1 MKILKSPILT
11 FWFLLTL
18 VEILGLFSFFFWGK
32 LDCFFFLNGSKGSIF
47 DILFFLL
54 TSLGE
59 WPFILFALFL
69 AFKKNPDFFIHI
81 ALAFILNGV
90 LSFILKHWVFGPIP
104 RPPMLLEQNPE
115 LFVNTM
121 LKVSY
126 WNSFPSGHTFTAF
139 AGFSML
145 AFIFH
150 STKKSV
156 LFFSLALLA
165 GYSRIYNGMHFLEDV
180 LFGAFLGTSLSYI
193 IYKFVPPIS
202 LIKQ

>member
-11 FWFLLTL
+11 FWFLLAL
-18 VEILGLFSFFFWGK
+18 VEILGLFSFFYWGK
-32 LDCFFFLNGSKGSIF
+32 LNCFFFLNGGKSLVLDF
-47 DILFFLL
+47 LFFLV

-59 WPFILFALFL
+59 WPFILFALFIVFRKHPHFL
-69 AFKKNPDFFIHI
+69 VHI
-81 ALAFILNGV
+81 ALVFILNGV
-90 LSFILKHWVFGPIP
+90 FSFVLKHWVFGPIP
-104 RPPMLLEQNPE
+104 RPPMLLQHNPE
-115 LFVNTM
+115 LFVNSM

-145 AFIFH
+145 AFIFQ

-156 LFFSLALLA
+156 LFFFLALLA

-180 LFGAFLGTSLSYI
+180 LFGALLGTSLSYI
-193 IYKFVPPIS
+193 IYRFVAPIS